1 MSLDASLSGTRNIIR
16 NILCPGQAAFTVLRK
31 TLELQFEEVTKVSA
45 FTPQTL
51 VNRQSTKKV
60 QRQTASQVQGF
71 PWVRTKRSLANLCMR
86 TCTVSGE
93 EHRCSHDVNG
103 KRYKYET
110 IFRGGGRR
118 GEL

>member
-45 FTPQTL
+45 FQML
-51 VNRQSTKKV
+51 VSRQSTKKV
-60 QRQTASQVQGF
+60 QRQTASQVQDF

-86 TCTVSGE
+86 ACTVSGE

-118 GEL
+118 GGL